1 MGHVL
6 RKRSDTQKRGW
17 RMGKK
22 QTKSIAITKSE
33 EEKSQVKSPR
43 DQTSQDENVDRTRI
57 LKHH

>member
-1 MGHVL
+1 
-6 RKRSDTQKRGW
+6 
-17 RMGKK
+17 MGKK

-33 EEKSQVKSPR
+33 EEKSHVKSPR